1 MNKDELMIRKALNYT
16 AIAHASVKNEDGSIG
31 QKRKGTEI
39 PYIVHPFEVWQIL
52 KENGCSPTVQI
63 AGLLH
68 DCLEDAGL
76 TGEQI
81 EKEFNKEIRELVESE
96 SEDKMHHLAEKDSW
110 KTRKQATIDEL
121 KNASK
126 ETLMVCNA
134 DKLSN
139 LRSMTY
145 DLSTIGEKLWE
156 RFNASKEDIKWYYSS
171 IADALSPLS
180 DMPMQQ
186 ELCSLIDEV
195 FK

>member
-1 MNKDELMIRKALNYT
+1 MNKDELMFRKALNFA
-16 AIAHASVKNEDGSIG
+16 AIAHASVKNDDGSIG

-39 PYIVHPFEVWQIL
+39 PYIIHPFEVWQIL
-52 KENGCSPTVQI
+52 KENECSPSVQI

-68 DCLEDAGL
+68 DCLEDAGI
-76 TGEQI
+76 TADEI

-96 SEDKMHHLAEKDSW
+96 SEDKMRHLAEKDSW
-110 KTRKQATIDEL
+110 KARKQATIDEL
-121 KNASK
+121 KTASK

-139 LRSMTY
+139 LRSMAY
-145 DLSTIGEKLWE
+145 DLATIGEKLWE

-171 IADALSPLS
+171 IAKALSPIS

-186 ELCSLIDEV
+186 ELCNLIEEV